1 MAKSNFAAG
10 AALCAAL
17 SAAVAPVLA
26 QEQAVQMII
35 DRGLTDDLPY
45 TAIYPD
51 VLRSVDDG
59 SPETILTL
67 QHPGAALQCD
77 FFAVPDTRTA
87 WQAEEALS
95 SLDVASIEA
104 TWAPQFP
111 GFRITGQSVT
121 RFASG
126 PALLYQGESDNSPLG
141 VPATVVHAEVVDAG
155 RTYAVECLLESAIVG
170 EARPMI
176 DFIIAN
182 FSTRSDGQCC
192 IDPSDDRG

>member
-1 MAKSNFAAG
+1 MRQLGVVHG
-10 AALCAAL
+10 AAAVMAVVGL
-17 SAAVAPVLA
+17 STPVLA
-26 QEQAVQMII
+26 QAQVIV

-51 VLRSVDDG
+51 VLNAVDDG

-77 FFAVPDTRTA
+77 FFAVPGAQEGWTA
-87 WQAEEALS
+87 EDALA
-95 SLDVASIEA
+95 SLDVAGIEA

-111 GFRITGQSVT
+111 GFEVTGQSVT

-126 PALLYQGESDNSPLG
+126 PALLYEGASENSPLDI
-141 VPATVVHAEVVDAG
+141 PAAVVHAEAVDNG
-155 RTYAVECLLESAIVG
+155 RTYVVECLLDQAIAAD
-170 EARPMI
+170 ARPMI

-182 FSTRSDGQCC
+182 FSTRSDAQCC
-192 IDPSDDRG
+192 IDPADDRG